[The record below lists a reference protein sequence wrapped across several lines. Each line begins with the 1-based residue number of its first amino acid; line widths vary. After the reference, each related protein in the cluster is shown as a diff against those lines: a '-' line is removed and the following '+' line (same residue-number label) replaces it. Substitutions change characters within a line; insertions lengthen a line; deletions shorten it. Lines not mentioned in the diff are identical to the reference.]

1 MLMNG
6 PNESE
11 SDPDFDGEDIERLRK
26 EREEE
31 LCDTF
36 RMFDFDK
43 SGFISAKE
51 ERSSSSQEIRLKL
64 TQNKRAVLK
73 TNKFSI
79 ILGFSTSSPLYSLAS
94 YYQRYRMHNLNKNLN
109 FLYL

>member
-1 MLMNG
+1 MNG
-6 PNESE
+6 SNESE
-11 SDPDFDGEDIERLRK
+11 SDPDFEGEDIERLRK

-51 ERSSSSQEIRLKL
+51 LGR
-64 TQNKRAVLK
+64 
-73 TNKFSI
+73 
-79 ILGFSTSSPLYSLAS
+79 ILVGFSGLSQDQVNIVMKQADIDRDGEVKCIKS
-94 YYQRYRMHNLNKNLN
+94 
-109 FLYL
+109 

>member
-1 MLMNG
+1 MNG

-43 SGFISAKE
+43 SGFVSAKE
-51 ERSSSSQEIRLKL
+51 LGRILVGFSGLSQEQVNIVMKQADIDRDGEVKCI
-64 TQNKRAVLK
+64 K
-73 TNKFSI
+73 S
-79 ILGFSTSSPLYSLAS
+79 
-94 YYQRYRMHNLNKNLN
+94 
-109 FLYL
+109 

>member
-51 ERSSSSQEIRLKL
+51 LGR
-64 TQNKRAVLK
+64 
-73 TNKFSI
+73 
-79 ILGFSTSSPLYSLAS
+79 ILVGFSGLSQDQVNVVMKQADIDRDGEVKCIKS
-94 YYQRYRMHNLNKNLN
+94 
-109 FLYL
+109 

>member
-31 LCDTF
+31 LCDAF

-51 ERSSSSQEIRLKL
+51 LGRILVGFSGLSQEQVNIVMKQADIDRDGEVKCI
-64 TQNKRAVLK
+64 K
-73 TNKFSI
+73 S
-79 ILGFSTSSPLYSLAS
+79 
-94 YYQRYRMHNLNKNLN
+94 
-109 FLYL
+109 

>member
-36 RMFDFDK
+36 RMFDFDN

-51 ERSSSSQEIRLKL
+51 LGR
-64 TQNKRAVLK
+64 VL
-73 TNKFSI
+73 I
-79 ILGFSTSSPLYSLAS
+79 GFSGLSHDQVNIVMKQADIDRDGEVTCI
-94 YYQRYRMHNLNKNLN
+94 K
-109 FLYL
+109 

>member
-51 ERSSSSQEIRLKL
+51 LGRILVGFSGLSQEQVNIVMKQADIDRDGEVKCI
-64 TQNKRAVLK
+64 K
-73 TNKFSI
+73 S
-79 ILGFSTSSPLYSLAS
+79 
-94 YYQRYRMHNLNKNLN
+94 
-109 FLYL
+109 

>member
-51 ERSSSSQEIRLKL
+51 LGRILVGFSGLSQEQVNIVM
-64 TQNKRAVLK
+64 N
-73 TNKFSI
+73 
-79 ILGFSTSSPLYSLAS
+79 SP
-94 YYQRYRMHNLNKNLN
+94 Q
-109 FLYL
+109 

>member
-51 ERSSSSQEIRLKL
+51 LGRILVGFSGLSQEQVNIVM
-64 TQNKRAVLK
+64 KRADIDRDGEVK
-73 TNKFSI
+73 CIKS
-79 ILGFSTSSPLYSLAS
+79 
-94 YYQRYRMHNLNKNLN
+94 
-109 FLYL
+109 

>member
-1 MLMNG
+1 MNG

-51 ERSSSSQEIRLKL
+51 LGRILVGFSGLSQEQVNIVMKQADIDRDGEVKCI
-64 TQNKRAVLK
+64 K
-73 TNKFSI
+73 S
-79 ILGFSTSSPLYSLAS
+79 
-94 YYQRYRMHNLNKNLN
+94 
-109 FLYL
+109 